1 MYTGLAL
8 TFIFVVSF
16 FPSLYSQVDPEAIGY
31 YNDALRFSSFGP
43 YGTARFQAMGGV
55 NAALGADLSS
65 LAGNPAGLGFY
76 NRSEVS
82 LSLAFGLG
90 GTNSTYSLD
99 NARTGDSRSFFNFPN
114 LGVVFNIKKNSDEE
128 SSYQG
133 SSFGLGL
140 TRMSNF
146 QNRFEYSGMNNQNSM
161 NDFFLELANGTPKYI
176 LDEESGNI
184 QTLEGLAYFTFLINP
199 YNKSDPNNT
208 QYFSYDYG
216 LPSKQEETVLT
227 RGAINQWNLT
237 YGTNFNDKLYLGASL
252 GLPQVRYLS
261 EKSFRETIIGG
272 DTLNNFR
279 FNESLKVKGG
289 GINFKVGAIVKLAE
303 RIRVGGSIQTPT
315 YYTLNEEF
323 LYYIKSSFKK
333 DPVSPSGFLSHMEES
348 TNPGIYKYNLI
359 APMRIAAGLSLFA
372 GKSGFIAVDIEY
384 VPYHTARLKESS
396 TYATAG
402 NSTFNGDNRTIGN
415 LYKGVIN
422 FNVGGE
428 LRMDVYRFRAGFS
441 NQRDPYNIAD
451 IDRKVINISA
461 GAGIRLDDY
470 YLDLAVINTRFN
482 SSYRPYTLSSGEEP
496 VVNVKNKA
504 NNIIITA
511 GVFF

>member
-1 MYTGLAL
+1 
-8 TFIFVVSF
+8 
-16 FPSLYSQVDPEAIGY
+16 
-31 YNDALRFSSFGP
+31 
-43 YGTARFQAMGGV
+43 
-55 NAALGADLSS
+55 
-65 LAGNPAGLGFY
+65 
-76 NRSEVS
+76 
-82 LSLAFGLG
+82 
-90 GTNSTYSLD
+90 
-99 NARTGDSRSFFNFPN
+99 
-114 LGVVFNIKKNSDEE
+114 
-128 SSYQG
+128 
-133 SSFGLGL
+133 
-140 TRMSNF
+140 
-146 QNRFEYSGMNNQNSM
+146 
-161 NDFFLELANGTPKYI
+161 
-176 LDEESGNI
+176 
-184 QTLEGLAYFTFLINP
+184 
-199 YNKSDPNNT
+199 
-208 QYFSYDYG
+208 
-216 LPSKQEETVLT
+216 
-227 RGAINQWNLT
+227 
-237 YGTNFNDKLYLGASL
+237 
-252 GLPQVRYLS
+252 
-261 EKSFRETIIGG
+261 
-272 DTLNNFR
+272 
-279 FNESLKVKGG
+279 
-289 GINFKVGAIVKLAE
+289 
-303 RIRVGGSIQTPT
+303 
-315 YYTLNEEF
+315 
-323 LYYIKSSFKK
+323 
-333 DPVSPSGFLSHMEES
+333 MEES